1 MSNLEPVSEKLFAKI
16 RGRFP
21 SVTIGDEMGTVT
33 DEPKLAKYF
42 DFDYKEGNN
51 VLGKVSITLDE
62 KSGITVLYNQDFMA
76 EAGEAEKNNWY
87 NFLKEIRIFSKK
99 HMLNFDTRD
108 ITKSNLDKRDY
119 AHLTKTA
126 GETQMS
132 ESNMYGTSRTSF
144 ENIDTARLV
153 LKHTKP
159 VNLEVPGSRT
169 QNVHS
174 MYIESEAGERFKYP
188 FRHLNGARAMA
199 RHVAEG
205 GNQYDEFGK
214 HIVEM
219 STELNKL
226 RKFKTYMNRSSVMAE
241 GLKGYMEAV
250 DVRLENIKTE
260 VMKLQRSA
268 YYKEAFENF
277 TPVVNENVPEDV
289 AENWIDQLTIR
300 SFNEELKDV
309 FPYVYRLVSEV
320 TTAKEVSPEDFVTE
334 TEVEA
339 EVEVSEV
346 QTPEMEFE
354 RALDSIVGEEDNAL
368 IDGDEEA
375 QAAAV
380 KQINGLMA
388 QHFPAGINGTNA
400 IESMKGVIDDP
411 MLLDMFK
418 KVGQKDADTCVRPL
432 VMKYLKGKNPSIL
445 TKIDTGDLETE
456 SQYTP
461 TKDKDD
467 YDAKQKAL
475 QDLQMDPETS
485 KDPELKKELMK
496 RKASLEKDADK
507 YEDDDTMDVKIN
519 SKGQMM
525 KADTPDDMDGEE
537 QDTRTAGEK
546 LEELVKS
553 YYDYTTNNFPK
564 GEQAVVT
571 ACEKEFGEESVPVAE
586 KMIARLVQGKDSEME
601 RIKSLAGINN

>member
-289 AENWIDQLTIR
+289 AENWSDQLTIR

-339 EVEVSEV
+339 EVEEAEV

-456 SQYTP
+456 SQYTA

>member
-1 MSNLEPVSEKLFAKI
+1 MNNMEPISEKLFAKI
-16 RGRFP
+16 RGRFE
-21 SVTIGDEMGTVT
+21 SVTIGDEQGAVT
-33 DEPKLAKYF
+33 DEPRLAKYF
-42 DFDYKEGNN
+42 DFDYKEGAN

-62 KSGITVLYNQDFMA
+62 KSGVTVLFNQDFMA

-87 NFLKEIRIFSKK
+87 NFLKELRIFSKK

-132 ESNMYGTSRTSF
+132 ESKMYGTSRTSF
-144 ENIDTARLV
+144 EDIDTARLV

-159 VNLEVPGSRT
+159 VNQEVPGSRT

-205 GNQYDEFGK
+205 GNQYDDFGK

-250 DVRLENIKTE
+250 DLRLENIKTE
-260 VMKLQRSA
+260 VMKLQRST

-277 TPVVNENVPEDV
+277 TPVVNENVPDDV

-300 SFNEELKDV
+300 TFNEELKDV
-309 FPYVYRLVSEV
+309 FPYVYKLVSEV
-320 TTAKEVSPEDFVTE
+320 TTASETTPEDFVTE

-339 EVEVSEV
+339 EVEEAEV

-388 QHFPAGINGTNA
+388 QHFPAGVNGTNA

-432 VMKYLKGKNPSIL
+432 VMKYLKGKNPDIMN
-445 TKIDTGDLETE
+445 KIDTGDLASE
-456 SQYTP
+456 SNDDNVPSKKAGDP
-461 TKDKDD
+461 TTDFTKW
-467 YDAKQKAL
+467 
-475 QDLQMDPETS
+475 
-485 KDPELKKELMK
+485 LKKNHNKGPRDLTGDEYTK
-496 RKASLEKDADK
+496 HSKAFQAQKKAKEA
-507 YEDDDTMDVKIN
+507 DDTMDVKIGPDG
-519 SKGQMM
+519 SIQ
-525 KADTPDDMDGEE
+525 KADLAEPE
-537 QDTRTAGEK
+537 DTRSAGEK

-586 KMIARLVQGKDSEME
+586 KMIARLMQGKDSEME

>member
-1 MSNLEPVSEKLFAKI
+1 MEPISEKLFAKI

-21 SVTIGDEMGTVT
+21 SVTIGDELGAVT
-33 DEPKLAKYF
+33 DEPRLAKYF
-42 DFDYKEGNN
+42 DFDYKEGAN
-51 VLGKVSITLDE
+51 VLGKVSVTLDE
-62 KSGITVLYNQDFMA
+62 KSGVTVLFNQDFMA

-87 NFLKEIRIFSKK
+87 NFLKELRIFSKK

-132 ESNMYGTSRTSF
+132 ESKMYGTSRTSF
-144 ENIDTARLV
+144 EDIDTARLV

-159 VNLEVPGSRT
+159 VNQEVPGSRT

-205 GNQYDEFGK
+205 GNQYDDFGK

-260 VMKLQRSA
+260 VMKLQRST

-309 FPYVYRLVSEV
+309 FPYVYKLVSEV
-320 TTAKEVSPEDFVTE
+320 TTASETTPEDFVTE

-339 EVEVSEV
+339 EVEEAEV

-380 KQINGLMA
+380 KQVNGLMA

-432 VMKYLKGKNPSIL
+432 VMKYLKGKNPEVMN
-445 TKIDTGDLETE
+445 KIDTGDLASE
-456 SQYTP
+456 SDDDNVPSKKEGDP
-461 TKDKDD
+461 TTDFTKW
-467 YDAKQKAL
+467 
-475 QDLQMDPETS
+475 
-485 KDPELKKELMK
+485 LKKNHNKGPRDLKGDEYTK
-496 RKASLEKDADK
+496 HSKAFQAQKKAKEA
-507 YEDDDTMDVKIN
+507 DDTMDVKIGPDG
-519 SKGQMM
+519 SIQ
-525 KADTPDDMDGEE
+525 KADLAEPE
-537 QDTRTAGEK
+537 DTRSAGEK

-586 KMIARLVQGKDSEME
+586 KMIARLMQGKDSEME

>member
-1 MSNLEPVSEKLFAKI
+1 MNNMEPISEKLFAKI
-16 RGRFP
+16 RGRFE
-21 SVTIGDEMGTVT
+21 SVTIGDEQGAVT
-33 DEPKLAKYF
+33 DEPRLAKYF
-42 DFDYKEGNN
+42 DFDYKEGAN

-62 KSGITVLYNQDFMA
+62 KSGVTVLFNQDFMA

-87 NFLKEIRIFSKK
+87 NFLKELRIFSKK

-132 ESNMYGTSRTSF
+132 ESKMYGTSRTSF
-144 ENIDTARLV
+144 EDIDTARLV

-159 VNLEVPGSRT
+159 VNQEVPGSRT

-205 GNQYDEFGK
+205 GNQYDDFGK

-250 DVRLENIKTE
+250 DLRLENIKTE
-260 VMKLQRSA
+260 VMKLQRST

-277 TPVVNENVPEDV
+277 TPVVNENVPDDV

-300 SFNEELKDV
+300 TFNEELKDV
-309 FPYVYRLVSEV
+309 FPYVYKLVSEV
-320 TTAKEVSPEDFVTE
+320 TTASETTPEDFVTE

-339 EVEVSEV
+339 EVEEAEV

-388 QHFPAGINGTNA
+388 QHFPAGVNGTNA

-432 VMKYLKGKNPSIL
+432 VMKYLKGKNPDIMN
-445 TKIDTGDLETE
+445 KIDTGDLASE
-456 SQYTP
+456 S
-461 TKDKDD
+461 DD
-467 YDAKQKAL
+467 DNVPSQKAG
-475 QDLQMDPETS
+475 DPTTDFT
-485 KDPELKKELMK
+485 KWLKKNHNKGPRDLTGDEYTK
-496 RKASLEKDADK
+496 HSKAFQAQKKAKEA
-507 YEDDDTMDVKIN
+507 DDTMDVKIGPDG
-519 SKGQMM
+519 SIQ
-525 KADTPDDMDGEE
+525 KADLAEPE
-537 QDTRTAGEK
+537 DTRSAGEK

-571 ACEKEFGEESVPVAE
+571 ACEKEFGEDSVPVAE
-586 KMIARLVQGKDSEME
+586 KMIARLMQGKDSEME